1 MKIDSAG
8 ISPAATIDSA
18 QVPGSFA
25 GRSFSQVPSRHEGV
39 ASVAELGRW
48 LATQIGAN
56 QQSERQLQRLVDDGS
71 APLYERQVRRP

>member
-8 ISPAATIDSA
+8 LLPAATIDRA

-25 GRSFSQVPSRHEGV
+25 GRSLSQVPSRQEGV
-39 ASVAELGRW
+39 THVGDLGRW
-48 LATQIGAN
+48 LATQVGAD
-56 QQSERQLQRLVDDGS
+56 QQNERQLQRLADGDS

>member
-1 MKIDSAG
+1 MKIESAG

-25 GRSFSQVPSRHEGV
+25 GRSLSQVPSRQEGI

-48 LATQIGAN
+48 LATHVGSDQH
-56 QQSERQLQRLVDDGS
+56 SERYLQRLVDGDT
-71 APLYERQVRRP
+71 APLYERQVSRP